1 MKPRA
6 TLILA
11 VIAAVVVVAAWY
23 AGMRP
28 GRTPLRSEARAG
40 EPAFPG
46 IAPKLAAATRVEVK
60 RTGEDVVLER
70 HGDVWGVAE
79 DAGYPA
85 QAGKVH
91 RVLAGLAELRLME
104 PRTAD
109 PAQYN
114 RLGVEDPDKPKA
126 DSTLVSVGDAAG
138 APIATLIVGHRR
150 ASGGP
155 DLPEQL
161 FVRRPGEAQSWLAEG
176 RLPVEGDALMWLDRD
191 IVNVDHTKVT
201 AVAVDRDGQH
211 IELVR
216 DGDKLTM
223 KQPAQHPE
231 LDAAKLGDVARGLEF
246 LNFLRVQPAAK
257 MPGKELGHS
266 TFTTTGGLTLNV
278 TVNQSGNEI
287 WARFAAAGDGAAKAN
302 AEQLDKKLADWA
314 YELGGWKE
322 KALVPAM
329 DDLKAAPP
337 PAPPTASAGPPGAPT
352 PPVAAAPPASPPAQP
367 AAVSQPATK

>member
-1 MKPRA
+1 MKPRT

-11 VIAAVVVVAAWY
+11 VLAAVVVLAGWY

-28 GRTPLRSEARAG
+28 GRLPVREQVRAG
-40 EPAFPG
+40 QPAFPG
-46 IAPKLAAATRVEVK
+46 IAPKLAAATRVEIK

-70 HGDVWGVAE
+70 HGNVWGVA
-79 DAGYPA
+79 DDSGYPA
-85 QAGKVH
+85 QPGKVH
-91 RVLAGLAELRLME
+91 GVLAGIAELRLVE

-114 RLGVEDPDKPKA
+114 RLGVEDPDQPKTDSALVKVA
-126 DSTLVSVGDAAG
+126 DATG

-155 DLPEQL
+155 DLPEQV
-161 FVRRPGEAQSWLAEG
+161 FVRRPGDAQSWLAEG
-176 RLPVEGDALMWLDRD
+176 KLPIDGDALMWLDRD
-191 IVNVDHTKVT
+191 IVNIDHTKV
-201 AVAVDRDGQH
+201 ASVAVDRAKEH

-231 LDAAKLGDVARGLEF
+231 LDATKVADVARALEF
-246 LNFLRVQPAAK
+246 LNFLRVEPAAK
-257 MPGKELGHS
+257 MPGSELGRS
-266 TFTTTGGLTLNV
+266 TFTTTDGLALNV

-302 AEQLDKKLADWA
+302 AERLQKKLADWA

-329 DDLKAAPP
+329 DDLKVPP
-337 PAPPTASAGPPGAPT
+337 PAAS
-352 PPVAAAPPASPPAQP
+352 PPVAAAVP
-367 AAVSQPATK
+367 AAPKPAPAAKPEHAAAKPDAK

>member
-1 MKPRA
+1 MKPRT
-6 TLILA
+6 TLVLA
-11 VIAAVVVVAAWY
+11 AIAAIVVLAGWY
-23 AGMRP
+23 VGIRP
-28 GRTPLRSEARAG
+28 GRVAVSNEARAG

-46 IAPKLAAATRVEVK
+46 IAQKLASAARVEVK

-79 DAGYPA
+79 DSGYPA

-91 RVLAGLAELRLME
+91 GVLAGLAELRLME
-104 PRTAD
+104 QRTAD

-126 DSTLVSVGDAAG
+126 DSALVRVADAGG
-138 APIATLIVGHRR
+138 APIASLIVGHRR

-155 DLPEQL
+155 DLPEQV

-176 RLPVEGDALMWLDRD
+176 KLPIDGDALMWLDRD
-191 IVNVDHTKVT
+191 IVNIDHTKV
-201 AVAVDRDGQH
+201 ASVAVDRGGQH
-211 IELVR
+211 LDLVR
-216 DGDKLTM
+216 DGDKLAM

-231 LDAAKLGDVARGLEF
+231 LDVAKLGDVARGLEF

-257 MPGKELGHS
+257 IPGSELGHS
-266 TFTTTGGLTLNV
+266 TFTTTDGLALNV

-302 AEQLDKKLADWA
+302 AEQLQKKLAGWA

-329 DDLKAAPP
+329 EDLKAPQPPVPP
-337 PAPPTASAGPPGAPT
+337 PAAAKPPTAA
-352 PPVAAAPPASPPAQP
+352 PPVASAPPAAPPLAKPASATQP
-367 AAVSQPATK
+367 AAK